1 MLYFIFIVSLYFTK
15 IFIHMPIPIYI
26 NIMPCKFVTA
36 VHKNSKSWWFLY
48 NFKVRFF
55 FLVFPFFRCCTSSTR
70 SWSHWFRI
78 PSARPNTLSASTQ
91 KSCWRNRPS
100 TTSEAKGSKC
110 SSIKPNSVSG
120 KPKTKWSRVVQFKWR
135 QRIVCK
141 LHTYLNVAK
150 ATEVQDKRCWTMYGN
165 KL

>member
-1 MLYFIFIVSLYFTK
+1 
-15 IFIHMPIPIYI
+15 MPLPIYI

-48 NFKVRFF
+48 NSKIRFF

-78 PSARPNTLSASTQ
+78 PSARPNTLSASTP
-91 KSCWRNRPS
+91 KSCWLNRPS

-120 KPKTKWSRVVQFKWR
+120 KRKTKWARVVQFKWR
-135 QRIVCK
+135 QRIVCTPTYMLPKRTKYKTKDVGKVIATK
-141 LHTYLNVAK
+141 LRREKDTSLYF
-150 ATEVQDKRCWTMYGN
+150 
-165 KL
+165 